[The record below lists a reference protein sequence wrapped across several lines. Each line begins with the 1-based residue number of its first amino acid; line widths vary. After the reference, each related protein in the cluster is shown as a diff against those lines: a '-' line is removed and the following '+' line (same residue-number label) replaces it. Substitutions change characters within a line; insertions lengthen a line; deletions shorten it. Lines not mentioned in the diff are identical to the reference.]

1 VSTTPKRK
9 AAPKKKRAARRKHDA
24 DGLPK
29 TGMCPLNMI
38 VGQNVRRTRTE
49 LKISQR
55 GLCRLCGLSQ
65 RHLSQIETTGSNLTL
80 ETLYLLSQ
88 HLNATPIALLTPPST

>member
-1 VSTTPKRK
+1 VGTTPK
-9 AAPKKKRAARRKHDA
+9 KKAARRRLDP
-24 DGLPK
+24 DGSPK
-29 TGMCPLNMI
+29 PSVCPLNMI
-38 VGQNVRRTRTE
+38 VGQNVRRTRTA

-88 HLNATPIALLTPPST
+88 HLNATPIALLTPPFTLTT